1 MGIPDFG
8 FISVT
13 YEIRPCV
20 DGECKLIVKTEI
32 FADPIIDVEVITAT
46 IAVFEQAVGSGAL
59 LDVIS
64 VTLAENFPNAEVS
77 EEVEV
82 SIIYASDAPTDSPS
96 NVPSDSPSNAPIDVP
111 ITSPSDGPTDSPS
124 DGPTDSP
131 SDSPAPTIT
140 TQPTTTFFP
149 TTFVPTVTDN
159 PSSSTSITF
168 QPTVTGTPTTWLP
181 TVSWLPTK
189 V

>member
-96 NVPSDSPSNAPIDVP
+96 DSPSNGPTDSPSDSPTDSPSDVP
-111 ITSPSDGPTDSPS
+111 TTSPSDGPTDSPS

-168 QPTVTGTPTTWLP
+168 QPTVTGTPTVTG
-181 TVSWLPTK
+181 
-189 V
+189 

>member
-96 NVPSDSPSNAPIDVP
+96 DSPSNAPIDVP
-111 ITSPSDGPTDSPS
+111 TTSPSDGPTDSPSDSPTDSPSDVPTTSPSDGPTDSPS

-131 SDSPAPTIT
+131 SDGPTDSPSDGPTDSPSDG
-140 TQPTTTFFP
+140 PT
-149 TTFVPTVTDN
+149 DS
-159 PSSSTSITF
+159 PSD
-168 QPTVTGTPTTWLP
+168 
-181 TVSWLPTK
+181 
-189 V
+189 